1 MSDYIK
7 SAPSVMLNGDQIFVD
22 ELIRENARLTIQHEA
37 DQQVIRDLRQR
48 AATEE
53 LEAMVGKAKAD
64 YEVASQEAQALNAR
78 LLRAIADL
86 HFVMAGGDP
95 CKVCTVGCLMGT
107 GNCKPVW
114 RGEQAE
120 AWEDA
125 DD

>member
-7 SAPSVMLNGDQIFVD
+7 SAPSVMLNGDQVFVD

-53 LEAMVGKAKAD
+53 LEAMVDKAKAD
-64 YEVASQEAQALNAR
+64 YEVARQEAQALDAR
-78 LLRAIADL
+78 LRRAIADL

-95 CKVCTVGCLMGT
+95 CKVCTVGCLMGA
-107 GNCKPVW
+107 GDCKPVW

>member
-53 LEAMVGKAKAD
+53 LEAMVDKAKAD
-64 YEVASQEAQALNAR
+64 YEVARQEAQALDAR
-78 LLRAIADL
+78 LRRAIADL

-95 CKVCTVGCLMGT
+95 CKVCTVGCLMGA
-107 GNCKPVW
+107 GDCKPVW
-114 RGEQAE
+114 KGEQAE

>member
-7 SAPSVMLNGDQIFVD
+7 SAPSVMLNGDQVFVD

-53 LEAMVGKAKAD
+53 LEREAGDLKKD
-64 YEVASQEAQALNAR
+64 LDRASQEAQALNAR

-95 CKVCTVGCLMGT
+95 CKVCTVGCLMGA
-107 GNCKPVW
+107 GDCKPVW
-114 RGEQAE
+114 KGEQAE

>member
-53 LEAMVGKAKAD
+53 LEAMVDKAKAD
-64 YEVASQEAQALNAR
+64 YEVARQEVQALDAR
-78 LLRAIADL
+78 LRRAIADL

-95 CKVCTVGCLMGT
+95 CKVCTVGCLMGA
-107 GNCKPVW
+107 GDCKPVW
-114 RGEQAE
+114 KGEQAE

>member
-48 AATEE
+48 AAMEE
-53 LEAMVGKAKAD
+53 LEAMVDKAKAD
-64 YEVASQEAQALNAR
+64 YEVARQEAQALDAR
-78 LLRAIADL
+78 LRRAIADL

-95 CKVCTVGCLMGT
+95 CKVCTVGCLMGA
-107 GNCKPVW
+107 GDCKPVW
-114 RGEQAE
+114 KGEQAE

>member
-22 ELIRENARLTIQHEA
+22 ELIRENARLTIQHEV

-53 LEAMVGKAKAD
+53 LEAMVDKAKAD
-64 YEVASQEAQALNAR
+64 YEVARQEAQALDAR
-78 LLRAIADL
+78 LRRAIADL

-107 GNCKPVW
+107 GDCKPVW